1 MFPTSVG
8 DPTVLEPR
16 RPSAEVVAERLRR
29 ERPTIFCAVPTFF
42 AHLVASDLPDDAF
55 SSVRLATSAGEP
67 LPAPLQRRFTQR
79 FGVDIIDGI
88 GSTEALHIFLSNRPG
103 DIRPGTTGVAVP
115 GYDLELRGTDG
126 ALVAPGEPGTLFVR
140 GESIALGYWRNTS
153 ASRQVFVG
161 SWLNTGDTYAQNA
174 DGYYKCLGR
183 SNDLIKAGGIWVTPS
198 EVESRLLEH
207 PLVSEAAVVGFP
219 DAAGLDKPVACVVAT
234 GPLSADELIAW
245 RREGLAHF
253 KSPRAIVFV
262 GDLPKTAT
270 GKLQRFKVRALVA
283 EQVRP

>member
-1 MFPTSVG
+1 
-8 DPTVLEPR
+8 
-16 RPSAEVVAERLRR
+16 
-29 ERPTIFCAVPTFF
+29 
-42 AHLVASDLPDDAF
+42 
-55 SSVRLATSAGEP
+55 
-67 LPAPLQRRFTQR
+67 
-79 FGVDIIDGI
+79 
-88 GSTEALHIFLSNRPG
+88 
-103 DIRPGTTGVAVP
+103 
-115 GYDLELRGTDG
+115 
-126 ALVAPGEPGTLFVR
+126 VR

-174 DGYYKCLGR
+174 DGYYTCLGR

-219 DAAGLDKPVACVVAT
+219 DAAGLDKPVACVVTT
-234 GPLSADELIAW
+234 GPVSADELIAW
-245 RREGLAHF
+245 CREGLAHF